1 MTIWELNVQDREG
14 PLYRELANR
23 IGRAI
28 EEGEIRPGE
37 RLPTQ
42 RDLADSLGI
51 ALTTVTRGYA
61 EAERRGL
68 VRGEVG
74 RGTFVR
80 SRATPESTDE
90 GMATG
95 DIDLR
100 PNTLLPWPM
109 APELLDR
116 MARRLTAGDPQIL
129 FGYGPHSGRRCHREA
144 GAAWIRKTGL
154 DAKTDDVLVTTGAQH
169 GMAVVLATLTRAG
182 DTVAVEELTYSGM
195 RSLAN
200 VLGIRLRPVA
210 LDEEGL
216 VPAALEAALSDGDV
230 KAIYCTATL
239 QNPTAAVMSD
249 ERRRMIARIADDA
262 GVPIVDDDSY
272 GFMLPDVAPLS
283 TYTINSYYLI
293 GTSKPLLPSLRVGF
307 VRTPTSMTDRVAA
320 AIAATVYMTSPITT
334 DLVVDWLENGIAER
348 VMAWKRDQ
356 IGIRQGAV
364 RKILVNADYSSHPRS
379 PHGWIRLPEP
389 WTTRDFVQQAQLR
402 GVHVEPADEFC
413 VGRSAPHAVRIC
425 VGPTPSR
432 AMLEEAVGK
441 LAAMLEEGPNAAR
454 VVV

>member
-1 MTIWELNVQDREG
+1 MWNPSIGEREG
-14 PLYRELANR
+14 PLYRELANA
-23 IGRAI
+23 IGLAI
-28 EEGEIRPGE
+28 EEGSLRPGE

-51 ALTTVTRGYA
+51 ALTTVTRGYG

-74 RGTFVR
+74 RGTYVR
-80 SRATPESTDE
+80 SRAGSETTDE
-90 GMATG
+90 NMATG
-95 DIDLR
+95 DVDLR
-100 PNTLLPWPM
+100 PNTLLPWAM

-116 MARRLTAGDPQIL
+116 MARRITAGDPQVL

-144 GAAWIRKTGL
+144 GARWIRKNGL
-154 DAKTDDVLVTTGAQH
+154 ETTTEQVLVTTGAQH
-169 GMAVVLATLTRAG
+169 GMSAVFATLTHAG
-182 DTVAVEELTYSGM
+182 DAVAVEEVTYSGM

-210 LDEEGL
+210 LDDEGML
-216 VPAALEAALSDGDV
+216 PDSLASVLDESDV

-239 QNPTAAVMSD
+239 QNPTSAVMSD
-249 ERRRMIARIADDA
+249 ARRRKIASVADDA

-283 TYTINSYYLI
+283 MYTDKSYYLI
-293 GTSKPLLPSLRVGF
+293 GTSKPLLPSFRVGF
-307 VRTPTSMTDRVAA
+307 VRAPAPMLDRVAA
-320 AIAATVYMTSPITT
+320 AIAATVYMTSPLTT
-334 DLVVDWLENGIAER
+334 DLVVDWLENGIADR
-348 VMAWKRDQ
+348 VMAWKREQ
-356 IGIRQGAV
+356 VGVRQGAL
-364 RKILVNADYSSHPRS
+364 RKILVNADYMSHPRS

-389 WTTRDFVQQAQLR
+389 WTTRDFVEQAKLR
-402 GVHVEPADEFC
+402 GVHVSPADDFS

-432 AMLEEAVGK
+432 ALLEEAVGK
-441 LAAMLEEGPNAAR
+441 LAVMLADGPDAAR